1 MSLTPQQLA
10 ELDSLLSDLADERL
24 SEERRLVLEGLLQS
38 EPEARDYYIQFLAL
52 CSDLHESAATC
63 LSVENED
70 GPHVA
75 ASLRDADAGLGETG
89 PRGSLG
95 RRWPAW
101 IAMVTAVAVL
111 AAVIVSTRRPSG
123 SGTANLPEA
132 QPVVGHIFDIVG
144 LVEIAAEELSGT
156 PATDG
161 MPVRSGEALLTKG
174 ADSHVAIRLDDGTV
188 IMLAGDTRVAFPLED
203 RDRLDVEYG
212 NVTATVQPRPAG
224 HPLLVCTREAQL
236 EVLGTRLSVAC
247 GDRRTRVDVL
257 EGDIRVTRLSDQRS
271 VALAGGQSAEIS
283 PQADL
288 KPAPIAAVPDIWSL
302 DFNDGLPPG
311 WHTGQLVFNDLPEGS
326 RAVARTAAV
335 EENGQRRYQLRSH
348 NAWSKGLFTLHDD
361 SWIHIRY
368 RLEKP
373 GTFLLYVVSRQHD
386 FGEPVC
392 TVLTPGNLQQTEP
405 NRWHT
410 LTLPL
415 NQFRR
420 ARARDIIPL
429 QGQLVAF
436 CLVFDSPEHNPG
448 LTVDRIWVT
457 RGMPAEPRLP
467 IESSADRSAES
478 AELR

>member
-1 MSLTPQQLA
+1 
-10 ELDSLLSDLADERL
+10 
-24 SEERRLVLEGLLQS
+24 
-38 EPEARDYYIQFLAL
+38 
-52 CSDLHESAATC
+52 
-63 LSVENED
+63 
-70 GPHVA
+70 
-75 ASLRDADAGLGETG
+75 
-89 PRGSLG
+89 
-95 RRWPAW
+95 
-101 IAMVTAVAVL
+101 
-111 AAVIVSTRRPSG
+111 VIVSTRRPSG
-123 SGTANLPEA
+123 SGTPHLPA
-132 QPVVGHIFDIVG
+132 TQPVVGHIVDIVG

-161 MPVRSGEALLTKG
+161 MPVRCGEAVLTKG
-174 ADSHVAIRLDDGTV
+174 ADSHVSIRLDDGTV
-188 IMLAGDTRVAFPLED
+188 IMLAGDTRVAFPAED

-212 NVTATVQPRPAG
+212 NVTATVEPRPAG
-224 HPLLVCTREAQL
+224 HPLVVCTREARL

-271 VALAGGQSAEIS
+271 VALAEGQSAEIS

-311 WHTGQLVFNDLPEGS
+311 WHTGQLVFDDLPEGS

-373 GTFLLYVVSRQHD
+373 GTFLLYVVCRQHD

-392 TVLTPGNLQQTEP
+392 TLLTPGNLQQTEP
-405 NRWHT
+405 RRWHT

-415 NQFRR
+415 RQFHR
-420 ARARDIIPL
+420 ARAQDIIPL
-429 QGQLVAF
+429 HGQLVSF
-436 CLVFDSPEHNPG
+436 SLVFDSPDHNPG

-457 RGMPAEPRLP
+457 RGMPAEPRSP
-467 IESSADRSAES
+467 VEPSADRSADSPEP
-478 AELR
+478 R

>member
-1 MSLTPQQLA
+1 M
-10 ELDSLLSDLADERL
+10 
-24 SEERRLVLEGLLQS
+24 
-38 EPEARDYYIQFLAL
+38 
-52 CSDLHESAATC
+52 
-63 LSVENED
+63 
-70 GPHVA
+70 VA
-75 ASLRDADAGLGETG
+75 
-89 PRGSLG
+89 
-95 RRWPAW
+95 
-101 IAMVTAVAVL
+101 AVAVL

-123 SGTANLPEA
+123 SGTPHLPA
-132 QPVVGHIFDIVG
+132 TQLVVGHIFDIVG

-161 MPVRSGEALLTKG
+161 MPVRCGEAVLTKG
-174 ADSHVAIRLDDGTV
+174 ADSHVSIRLDDGTV

-203 RDRLDVEYG
+203 RDRLNVEYG

-224 HPLLVCTREAQL
+224 HPLVVCTREARL

-271 VALAGGQSAEIS
+271 VLLTEGQSAEIS
-283 PQADL
+283 PRTDL
-288 KPAPIAAVPDIWSL
+288 RPAPIAAVPDIWSL

-311 WHTGQLVFNDLPEGS
+311 WHTGQLIFDDLPEGS

-361 SWIHIRY
+361 SWIHVRY

-373 GTFLLYVVSRQHD
+373 GTFLVYVVCRQHD
-386 FGEPVC
+386 FGQPVC
-392 TVLTPGNLQQTEP
+392 TVLTPGNLHQPAAQ
-405 NRWHT
+405 RWHT

-415 NQFRR
+415 KEFRR
-420 ARARDIIPL
+420 ARAQDFVPL
-429 QGQLVAF
+429 HGQLVAF

-448 LTVDRIWVT
+448 LTVDRLWVT
-457 RGMPAEPRLP
+457 RGMPAEPRSP
-467 IESSADRSAES
+467 VEPSADPSAES

>member
-38 EPEARDYYIQFLAL
+38 EPEARDYYIRFLAL

-224 HPLLVCTREAQL
+224 HPLVVCTREAQL

-271 VALAGGQSAEIS
+271 VALAGGQSAEVS

-288 KPAPIAAVPDIWSL
+288 KSGPHRRGAGHLVARLQRRPAARLAHRPARLQRSSRRVPSRRSNRCGGGKRPAPLSASQPQRLVERVVHAARRQLDPHSL
-302 DFNDGLPPG
+302 PAGEAGHVSAVRRLP
-311 WHTGQLVFNDLPEGS
+311 
-326 RAVARTAAV
+326 AAR
-335 EENGQRRYQLRSH
+335 L
-348 NAWSKGLFTLHDD
+348 
-361 SWIHIRY
+361 
-368 RLEKP
+368 
-373 GTFLLYVVSRQHD
+373 
-386 FGEPVC
+386 
-392 TVLTPGNLQQTEP
+392 
-405 NRWHT
+405 
-410 LTLPL
+410 
-415 NQFRR
+415 RR
-420 ARARDIIPL
+420 ARLYGADAR
-429 QGQLVAF
+429 Q
-436 CLVFDSPEHNPG
+436 SP
-448 LTVDRIWVT
+448 
-457 RGMPAEPRLP
+457 
-467 IESSADRSAES
+467 ADRAQT
-478 AELR
+478 AGTH

>member
-1 MSLTPQQLA
+1 M
-10 ELDSLLSDLADERL
+10 
-24 SEERRLVLEGLLQS
+24 
-38 EPEARDYYIQFLAL
+38 
-52 CSDLHESAATC
+52 
-63 LSVENED
+63 
-70 GPHVA
+70 
-75 ASLRDADAGLGETG
+75 
-89 PRGSLG
+89 
-95 RRWPAW
+95 
-101 IAMVTAVAVL
+101 
-111 AAVIVSTRRPSG
+111 
-123 SGTANLPEA
+123 
-132 QPVVGHIFDIVG
+132 
-144 LVEIAAEELSGT
+144 
-156 PATDG
+156 
-161 MPVRSGEALLTKG
+161 
-174 ADSHVAIRLDDGTV
+174 
-188 IMLAGDTRVAFPLED
+188 
-203 RDRLDVEYG
+203 
-212 NVTATVQPRPAG
+212 
-224 HPLLVCTREAQL
+224 
-236 EVLGTRLSVAC
+236 
-247 GDRRTRVDVL
+247 L

-288 KPAPIAAVPDIWSL
+288 KSAPIAAVPDIWSL

-311 WHTGQLVFNDLPEGS
+311 WQTGQLVFNDLPEGS

-373 GTFLLYVVSRQHD
+373 GTFLLYVVCRQHD

-457 RGMPAEPRLP
+457 RGMAAEPRVPVKEDSDPEVEL
-467 IESSADRSAES
+467 ESVP
-478 AELR
+478 